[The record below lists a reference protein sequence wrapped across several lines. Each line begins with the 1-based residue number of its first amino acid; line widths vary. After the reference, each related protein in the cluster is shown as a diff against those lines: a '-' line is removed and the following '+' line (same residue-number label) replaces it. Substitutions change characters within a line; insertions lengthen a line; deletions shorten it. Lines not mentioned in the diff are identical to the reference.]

1 MPQFQ
6 PYQPDL
12 NFESNLL
19 QQAQSQYDTNWNALN
34 KVYGQYFYADLT
46 REPNLKKKEDLM
58 KNIEFNLQRVTG
70 LDLSLNKNVDQA
82 MQVFKPF
89 YEDKVLMKDMA
100 WTKVKNAQRGY
111 GNSLKN
117 STDVKQKNM
126 YWGEG
131 IQAIDYLTEEFKESS
146 DEESMTFGNVNYTP
160 YRNVSKEARLLAKE
174 AGISMNTPSFSTDGR
189 WMYQTKNGQQ
199 IIEPLSKLFE
209 SELGKDPGIQDVFK
223 TIAYVERKNYIS
235 NNLSQFNGDKNA
247 AEMQYLQD
255 NFKML
260 KEDIQRQYKSA
271 QNVSTSYDQKIKK
284 TEESIKDGTARE
296 GTEQYLQT
304 LIENKAIND
313 KVLERFNDQNDEFLT
328 SQSSG
333 DSSTG
338 FVNPYGD
345 VKSLRNKVDNGITWK
360 GLSKTL
366 NEAANYVAYIDYS
379 VTQKENPYAVIAEKA
394 ANEMAQIN
402 ARNAGN
408 LAAVRARNKGE
419 ADNIDRKFQ
428 LESGTSI
435 LQDVPVFDNNGQ
447 PVYDS
452 RGNQKVRT
460 ELVPND
466 AALYARPGQGEG
478 GNATEELNVMKTL
491 KYTQNKMIKQYAQPY
506 WQTSRDILNL
516 LSKDGQFSNEDLK
529 RLQYGDRELK
539 KGEKVKSL
547 DQFMHDMSAYT
558 ASNPYRIKQV
568 KERLDGFMRAHAHLP
583 TISRQSVNG
592 SSNSQKYQLA
602 SLEFQA
608 FEDYA
613 ENNADY
619 VKKTSDLARTELLRR
634 GFNKNYIDLAI
645 DKNTGRTR
653 SSKEFLSLWEK
664 KYGAPDLLNSD
675 SPNAVFTGADNR
687 IYDPSKG
694 KKVEITNKNYN
705 EIINRIGTHILDNS
719 DVQVKGSTTTRFYE
733 NSNEAKQAIQ
743 GALGTNEGVDAVY
756 ITKEGRRLSI
766 NDDRDKIKSLMKSNK
781 SYLIKNTKS
790 GGWFSDTAFEIREV
804 DKSTDRNKIIKDLGD
819 GYVFNYWTNP
829 KTKNDSKATNAYN
842 DIKKELN
849 DVYTSSDIMKVPI
862 PTSGNNPINPGTA
875 LYAQSSVIQVLPLN
889 RNAPGT
895 QAMFDIFRDLE
906 TLDFD
911 GMSSVISF
919 TGSDATSI
927 KNSQIT
933 DDQIDEGTWRKTSS
947 TAKGKTLLRELQQ
960 AMLNPSVS
968 KVKAFD
974 IEYQSIAGGS
984 IDNESI
990 IIRPSREFLKE
1001 YRETKEGND
1010 LLTGDDLIN
1019 LTEHGLNMIVPSGT
1033 FNNALSKA
1041 SITSPFDSNV
1051 QYKSAQGIP
1060 TVYNDV
1066 YGNGSVSIDHDRQ
1079 NNNYVITMRNSN
1091 MGLNESYV
1099 EPISRGKERFYEAIS
1114 LLDLLSQQN
1123 SNIKN

>member
-1 MPQFQ
+1 
-6 PYQPDL
+6 
-12 NFESNLL
+12 
-19 QQAQSQYDTNWNALN
+19 
-34 KVYGQYFYADLT
+34 
-46 REPNLKKKEDLM
+46 
-58 KNIEFNLQRVTG
+58 
-70 LDLSLNKNVDQA
+70 LS
-82 MQVFKPF
+82 
-89 YEDKVLMKDMA
+89 
-100 WTKVKNAQRGY
+100 
-111 GNSLKN
+111 
-117 STDVKQKNM
+117 
-126 YWGEG
+126 
-131 IQAIDYLTEEFKESS
+131 
-146 DEESMTFGNVNYTP
+146 
-160 YRNVSKEARLLAKE
+160 
-174 AGISMNTPSFSTDGR
+174 
-189 WMYQTKNGQQ
+189 
-199 IIEPLSKLFE
+199 
-209 SELGKDPGIQDVFK
+209 
-223 TIAYVERKNYIS
+223 IAPIV
-235 NNLSQFNGDKNA
+235 
-247 AEMQYLQD
+247 
-255 NFKML
+255 
-260 KEDIQRQYKSA
+260 
-271 QNVSTSYDQKIKK
+271 
-284 TEESIKDGTARE
+284 
-296 GTEQYLQT
+296 
-304 LIENKAIND
+304 
-313 KVLERFNDQNDEFLT
+313 
-328 SQSSG
+328 
-333 DSSTG
+333 
-338 FVNPYGD
+338 
-345 VKSLRNKVDNGITWK
+345 
-360 GLSKTL
+360 
-366 NEAANYVAYIDYS
+366 
-379 VTQKENPYAVIAEKA
+379 
-394 ANEMAQIN
+394 
-402 ARNAGN
+402 
-408 LAAVRARNKGE
+408 
-419 ADNIDRKFQ
+419 
-428 LESGTSI
+428 
-435 LQDVPVFDNNGQ
+435 
-447 PVYDS
+447 
-452 RGNQKVRT
+452 
-460 ELVPND
+460 
-466 AALYARPGQGEG
+466 
-478 GNATEELNVMKTL
+478 
-491 KYTQNKMIKQYAQPY
+491 
-506 WQTSRDILNL
+506 LNL

-619 VKKTSDLARTELLRR
+619 VKQTSDLARTELLRR
-634 GFNKNYIDLAI
+634 GFNKNYVDLAI

-653 SSKEFLSLWEK
+653 SSEEFLTLWEK
-664 KYGAPDLLNSD
+664 KYGSPDLLKRD
-675 SPNAVFTGADNR
+675 QE

-694 KKVEITNKNYN
+694 KTVMLTNKNYN
-705 EIINRIGTHILDNS
+705 EVINRIGTHLLDVSSVGTN
-719 DVQVKGSTTTRFYE
+719 TARFYE
-733 NSNEAKQAIQ
+733 NNTDAKNAIQ

-781 SYLIKNTKS
+781 SYLIKNTQA

-804 DKSTDRNKIIKDLGD
+804 DKSADRNKIIKDLGD
-819 GYVFNYWTNP
+819 GYVFNLWTNP
-829 KTKNDSKATNAYN
+829 KKDVNSKAVNAYS

-862 PTSGNNPINPGTA
+862 PTSGNNPINPGTG
-875 LYAQSSVIQVLPLN
+875 LSAQSSVIQVLPLN

-895 QAMFDIFRDLE
+895 QAMFDIFRELE

-933 DDQIDEGTWRKTSS
+933 DDQVEEGTWRKTSS

-984 IDNESI
+984 LDNESI
-990 IIRPSREFLKE
+990 IIRPTREFLKE

-1033 FNNALSKA
+1033 FNNTLSRA

-1079 NNNYVITMRNSN
+1079 NDNYVITMRNSN